1 MQISC
6 GAPDLVVCSAA
17 CHCVTKTQT
26 SQHFAL
32 GNHCLAHNHSLCPE
46 VGVSGFFFKREILSG
61 GEGES
66 AGKRFWGI
74 PPRGGCSGRFLFE
87 RSFWAVLFWTLFCF
101 QCWMGPLGKASS
113 QPSLTCYGKSVSL
126 SIPSC
131 FPVQP
136 PPTQYSIHTV
146 PPAVSVFTTIG
157 GPSVSCCP
165 NNLML
170 RHFIQRGRRQRCL
183 NLASILYTVAI
194 LPDHF

>member
-6 GAPDLVVCSAA
+6 GAPDLAVCSAA

-32 GNHCLAHNHSLCPE
+32 GNHCLAHNHNLYPV

-74 PPRGGCSGRFLFE
+74 PPRGGCSGRLRGPFR
-87 RSFWAVLFWTLFCF
+87 RSFCGPSSVF
-101 QCWMGPLGKASS
+101 QCWRGPLGKASS
-113 QPSLTCYGKSVSL
+113 QQSLTCYGKSVSL

-136 PPTQYSIHTV
+136 PPTQYSIQAV
-146 PPAVSVFTTIG
+146 PPAV
-157 GPSVSCCP
+157 
-165 NNLML
+165 
-170 RHFIQRGRRQRCL
+170 
-183 NLASILYTVAI
+183 
-194 LPDHF
+194 

>member
-32 GNHCLAHNHSLCPE
+32 GNHNLAHNHSLCPV
-46 VGVSGFFFKREILSG
+46 VGVWGFFFKREILSG

-87 RSFWAVLFWTLFCF
+87 RSFWAVFLWTLFCF
-101 QCWMGPLGKASS
+101 SMLEGSFGKRLKPAKFDLLWKISFS
-113 QPSLTCYGKSVSL
+113 FNSIMFPPVSV
-126 SIPSC
+126 
-131 FPVQP
+131 QQ
-136 PPTQYSIHTV
+136 PPTQYSIQRV
-146 PPAVSVFTTIG
+146 PPAV
-157 GPSVSCCP
+157 
-165 NNLML
+165 
-170 RHFIQRGRRQRCL
+170 
-183 NLASILYTVAI
+183 
-194 LPDHF
+194 